1 MTKKPGWGMT
11 RTHRDSQ
18 SPATVIVGANVRDC
32 RGDLSVHEALAFADG
47 RMLGV
52 GAASDMRALAGK
64 GAQEI
69 DLRGATLMPGLID
82 THPHMLHFAARS
94 GLLVDLSD
102 AKDHDDI
109 VARIAERAAVTPK
122 GQWIMTTPVGEP
134 FYFIRRSW
142 RDLPERRLPDRRVLD
157 RATSD
162 HPVLLSAYGPVTPNV
177 CAFNSMGLRNVGI
190 TSLIPDTVCKVEIE
204 KDDDGQPTGVLRG
217 PVNNYYTFDPFW
229 TQILSKLPTAVG
241 VDLEATTKKAMAMYN
256 RLGVTTAY
264 EGHNMVLPHIDAYR
278 RLRAKNEMTVRVAAA
293 LEVEPTAFPPFQPL
307 SMEQFRA
314 NLDLAR
320 SLTVT
325 DDDLLRIE
333 GATLA
338 TGGPCWPG
346 FLRMHEDYRD
356 PWGEP
361 TRGLTFVSLEKQD
374 EFIRY
379 CADHGMRA
387 NYLAGGYRDHDD
399 FLDSCERLK
408 AAHDIAGKDWL
419 IQHSI
424 LTTELQARRYKAL
437 GCDVTTSMSFSWG
450 KGDLYRERIGDWVLQ
465 DLVPLKRLL
474 NAGLTVGCGSDW
486 GPKNIFEHI
495 RYAETHEFCGSFHHN
510 DTPAHKVSRL
520 EAIMMWTLDAA
531 KVMRWDGIGILAR
544 GGHAD
549 LIALDRDPFTC
560 SLDDLPGT
568 QVLRTWFSGA
578 VVHDAGVL

>member
-1 MTKKPGWGMT
+1 ME
-11 RTHRDSQ
+11 RDSGV
-18 SPATVIVGANVRDC
+18 PATVIVNARVRDC
-32 RGDLSVHEALAFADG
+32 RGDMGLHEALAFADG
-47 RMLGV
+47 RILGL
-52 GAASDMRALAGK
+52 GSAAEMRGLAGG

-102 AKDHDDI
+102 ARDHDDI
-109 VARIAERAAVTPK
+109 VARIAARAAVTPK

-142 RDLPERRLPDRRVLD
+142 RDLAEEKFPDRQVLD
-157 RATSD
+157 RATAE
-162 HPVLLSAYGPVTPNV
+162 HPVFLSAYGPVTPNV
-177 CAFNSMGLRNVGI
+177 CAFNSLGLRSVGI
-190 TSLIPDTVCKVEIE
+190 TSFIPDRVCRVEID
-204 KDDDGQPTGVLRG
+204 KDGEGRPTGILRG

-229 TQILSKLPTAVG
+229 TQILLKLPAAVG
-241 VDLEATTKKAMAMYN
+241 VDLEATTTKAMALYN

-278 RLRAKNEMTVRVAAA
+278 RLRAKQAMSVRVAAA
-293 LEVEPTAFPPFQPL
+293 LEIEPTAFPPFEPL
-307 SMEQFRA
+307 TMEQFRA

-320 SLTVT
+320 SLTSL

-387 NYLAGGYRDHDD
+387 NYLAGGHRDHDD
-399 FLDSCERLK
+399 FLDSCERM
-408 AAHDIAGKDWL
+408 AGDHAIAGRDWL
-419 IQHSI
+419 IQHAI

-437 GCDVTTSMSFSWG
+437 GCDITTSMSFSWG
-450 KGDLYRERIGDWVLQ
+450 KGDLYRQRIGAWALQ

-474 NAGLTVGCGSDW
+474 NAGLTVGCGTDW

-495 RYAETHEFCGSFHHN
+495 RFAQTHEFCGSGHRN
-510 DTPAHKVSRL
+510 DTPDHAVSRL
-520 EAIMMWTLDAA
+520 EAIMMWTRDAA
-531 KVMRWDGIGILAR
+531 RVMRWNGIGTLAA
-544 GGHAD
+544 GHHAD
-549 LIALDRDPFTC
+549 LIALDRDPFAC
-560 SLDDLPGT
+560 SLDELPAT
-568 QVLRTWFSGA
+568 QVLRTWLSGQ
-578 VVHDAGVL
+578 VVHDGGEL